1 MSQVAHPQPT
11 RQLSRPLLFALV
23 RWDDLF
29 RDLEAQLDVAGTAHE
44 AAEIADRTRREQARL
59 RLVDR
64 LRAAIGVEVGMSVHG
79 LGSVT
84 GRVAEVGAD
93 WLLIV
98 ESTGRDLLLQQA
110 AILGITGLGLQSAE
124 PGSEG
129 RVAARLDLR
138 YALRA
143 IARDRSPVTLVLVD
157 GSQLTGTIDRTGA
170 DFLEL
175 AEHSLGDARRATAVR
190 TIRTVPLEALAGV
203 RTT

>member
-1 MSQVAHPQPT
+1 M
-11 RQLSRPLLFALV
+11 

-29 RDLEAQLDVAGTAHE
+29 RDLEAQLDVAATAHE

-64 LRAAIGVEVGMSVHG
+64 LRAAIGVDVRVSVRG

-84 GRVAEVGAD
+84 GRLADVGAD
-93 WLLIV
+93 WLLLA
-98 ESTGRDLLLQQA
+98 ESTGRDLLVRQA
-110 AILGITGLGLQSAE
+110 AILEITGLGLQSTE

-138 YALRA
+138 FALRA
-143 IARDRSPVTLVLVD
+143 IARDRSPVTLALVD
-157 GSQLTGTIDRTGA
+157 GALLTGTVDRTGA

-175 AEHSLGDARRATAVR
+175 ADHPLGDARRASAVR
-190 TIRTVPLEALAGV
+190 TIRTVPLEALAAV